1 MERGVIDMLK
11 IKRVYDD
18 ESQQDGKRYLV
29 DGVWPRGV
37 KKEDLDH
44 VEWYKELSP
53 STDLRKWLNHDAG
66 KWEEFRKKY
75 FSELDEHKDLLK
87 KIKKDSNGYNV
98 TLLYSAKNE
107 EYNQAVAIRAYI
119 EELK

>member
-1 MERGVIDMLK
+1 MLK

-44 VEWYKELSP
+44 DEWYKELSP
-53 STDLRKWLNHDAG
+53 SSDLRKWFNHDAG
-66 KWEEFRKKY
+66 KWENISGSSMNIKICSRKSKRT
-75 FSELDEHKDLLK
+75 
-87 KIKKDSNGYNV
+87 V
-98 TLLYSAKNE
+98 TATT
-107 EYNQAVAIRAYI
+107 
-119 EELK
+119 